1 MKKIYVI
8 ALMAMTGVTMANA
21 QAPKLENNF
30 VMKTCA
36 LLPEGTEP
44 IITQQ
49 EVDGEMKDVVKC
61 PQESKINGIADK
73 VANAFIDD
81 DFNALPLSGGTANGI
96 NYHVLEQDYTDPETG
111 ISFKAGTYSCLNS
124 NTAINLYDSY
134 NPQGMSNI
142 RQVIFYLA
150 SYGQLQFYARQYEGT
165 NTGND
170 YNHFEGDPTNRKLSS
185 YKAPGFSTPREDAA
199 QWYELHFKKPL
210 KLVVDLT
217 NATGTEDEMT
227 NAGLKPNANEDNVE
241 VVRALLQY
249 YEKAY
254 DADGNMIQG
263 DKLIPWT
270 PDSKFGFQFKKKA
283 YVMAVAI
290 ICGDDNAETRTI
302 DLSED
307 NPQWSTPSASG
318 ITSVMTSDT
327 TVADNA
333 MYNLAGQRISAPVS
347 GQLYIMN
354 GKKYIRK

>member
-21 QAPKLENNF
+21 QALKLENNF

-134 NPQGMSNI
+134 NRRECQTSD
-142 RQVIFYLA
+142 RL
-150 SYGQLQFYARQYEGT
+150 
-165 NTGND
+165 
-170 YNHFEGDPTNRKLSS
+170 
-185 YKAPGFSTPREDAA
+185 FST
-199 QWYELHFKKPL
+199 WL
-210 KLVVDLT
+210 LT
-217 NATGTEDEMT
+217 
-227 NAGLKPNANEDNVE
+227 DNSSSTHVST
-241 VVRALLQY
+241 RA
-249 YEKAY
+249 
-254 DADGNMIQG
+254 
-263 DKLIPWT
+263 P
-270 PDSKFGFQFKKKA
+270 
-283 YVMAVAI
+283 
-290 ICGDDNAETRTI
+290 TR
-302 DLSED
+302 
-307 NPQWSTPSASG
+307 
-318 ITSVMTSDT
+318 VMTITISKVT
-327 TVADNA
+327 RPTANSAAIKRRASARLVRTPHSGMNCISK
-333 MYNLAGQRISAPVS
+333 NL
-347 GQLYIMN
+347 
-354 GKKYIRK
+354 